1 MLKSPL
7 LMVKKTLLLSL
18 KFPRW
23 PWLHFW
29 ATSLEPRQLGSCCG
43 PGLCDCCCAPVSF
56 AGRPWKRLILPGE
69 SWFFHGVCHGFPW
82 KKTFFTGRH
91 MDCCGWTLRYMDDY
105 GWSMCR
111 KIGGQSRTWWF
122 CMVLYG
128 LFEVAVQLVIGVIIE
143 IQMGIPIHQTVEIG
157 TVERE

>member
-7 LMVKKTLLLSL
+7 LMVQSLLLSL
-18 KFPRW
+18 KSPRW

-29 ATSLEPRQLGSCCG
+29 ATSLEPRQLGICCG
-43 PGLCDCCCAPVSF
+43 PGLCDCCCAPVSTWAVEKVDF
-56 AGRPWKRLILPGE
+56 TRGK
-69 SWFFHGVCHGFPW
+69 WFFPW
-82 KKTFFTGRH
+82 CLPWFSMEKTVFHRQTYGL
-91 MDCCGWTLRYMDDY
+91 LRMNIEIY
-105 GWSMCR
+105 GWLWMIYVPKNWGSKQDM
-111 KIGGQSRTWWF
+111 
-122 CMVLYG
+122 MVLYGLYG